1 MLHKYRYLILNTLLI
16 VAIVILCL
24 FAPELLLAME
34 KSSDTGNVQ
43 HGANEY
49 YADDVSD
56 AGSQGFNFQRRLM
69 MLSGKWKSEREVV
82 PEDGRL
88 LSERDLRRICVSIPA
103 LLMQQVDWMGGNGT
117 VWYDLMWEK
126 IAIAQGYDTYDLFE
140 NDNRAQDYD
149 EENGV
154 RTYGEVPESRART
167 EDGGVPTDI
176 NMDYAALF
184 DKGTAVLYKYSD
196 SIFDVN
202 NFYMWDY
209 TLESED
215 LDIIYNLKIDAVTLD
230 IYSISIHGGKLSSLG
245 WNDIFNGALQFARE
259 NDAVRIDELN
269 KFLNFE
275 VYESTLLFPFSV
287 SAQMY
292 KEYQNWTINGARG
305 YKDGPQGYTFENG
318 NFLSN
323 VDSPQFYAD
332 NIAELQ
338 SGSQTIYACTLV
350 EGGYDF
356 FYTDDEVRARMA
368 TANPFYP

>member
-1 MLHKYRYLILNTLLI
+1 MLHRYRYLILNTLLI
-16 VAIVILCL
+16 AAIVILCL
-24 FAPELLLAME
+24 FAPEFLLAME

-103 LLMQQVDWMGGNGT
+103 LLMQQVAWVPERGN
-117 VWYDLMWEK
+117 VWYDLMGEE
-126 IAIAQGYDTYDLFE
+126 IVIAQGYNTYNLFE
-140 NDNRAQDYD
+140 NDNRELEYD

-154 RTYGEVPESRART
+154 RTNGEVPESRAGM
-167 EDGGVPTDI
+167 EDGGFPSDM

-202 NFYMWDY
+202 NFYMWNY
-209 TLESED
+209 TLESEA
-215 LDIIYNLKIDAVTLD
+215 LDIAYNLKIDAVTLD
-230 IYSISIHGGKLSSLG
+230 IYSISIHGGKLSSFG
-245 WNDIFNGALQFARE
+245 WNDILNESHRLAIEKDAARLE
-259 NDAVRIDELN
+259 ELN
-269 KFLNFE
+269 KFMNFG
-275 VYESTLLFPFSV
+275 VYDSTLLFPISV

-292 KEYQNWTINGARG
+292 NKYQNWTINGARG

-323 VDSPQFYAD
+323 VDSAQFYAE
-332 NIAELQ
+332 NIEELQ
-338 SGSQTIYACTLV
+338 SGSLVIYACTLID
-350 EGGYDF
+350 GGYDF
-356 FYTDDEVRARMA
+356 FYTDDEVQARMA